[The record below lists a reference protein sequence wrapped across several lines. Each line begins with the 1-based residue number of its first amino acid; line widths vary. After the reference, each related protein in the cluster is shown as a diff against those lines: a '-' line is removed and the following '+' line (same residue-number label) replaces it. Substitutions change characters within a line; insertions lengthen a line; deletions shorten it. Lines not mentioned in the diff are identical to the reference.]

1 LRMKNKGFDASRF
14 YFLIIYLLLLVILI
28 FRLAFYK
35 EDKLPTNVNLKFEAV
50 VWDVKSTG
58 TGQVLT
64 FKNITV
70 FTPRYP
76 GYKVGDKIVV
86 SGYVDSEGKLF
97 KGDTEIVGRSSN
109 LLVWATELR
118 LAVLSK
124 IRTLL
129 PEREATLVAGE
140 VLGVN
145 NIPADFK
152 AELTKT
158 GTIHVVVVSGQNL
171 MIVAGVFMALSR
183 YIGRRRSLV
192 LSFVAIFLY
201 ALIAGFQAPAVR
213 AMIMVLTATVGLFLG
228 RQTSTLLALFLAAVL
243 IVIFSP
249 ASLYTVSFQLTFAAT
264 LGIVTLGQILQK
276 KFSILPFLG
285 ENAAI
290 SLASFIFT
298 GPIILYY
305 FGRISLLAPLANILV
320 AEAVFPIMVLGFFLS
335 ITSLVFNP
343 LASIIALL
351 AYAPAHYFSL
361 VVAFFAKVNFG
372 YFEYFGQNLNL
383 TIFLYFL
390 IFLLLGVWRGKRIS

>member
-1 LRMKNKGFDASRF
+1 MKNKGFDASRF